1 MKKIRY
7 GFTDIKV
14 DANVNINKFVQIYDV
29 DGNLISETEIY
40 FIEEE

>member
-7 GFTDIKV
+7 GFTDIIV
-14 DANVNINKFVQIYDV
+14 DVNVDIDKFVHIYDV

>member
-7 GFTDIKV
+7 GFTDILV
-14 DANVNINKFVQIYDV
+14 DANVDIDKFVHIYDV

-40 FIEEE
+40 FIEEG